1 MYKLATDQAEQE
13 RSQNKDNPAKITE
26 DLVMYYT
33 DCRKLSDV

>member
-1 MYKLATDQAEQE
+1 MYKLATDSEAKEH
-13 RSQNKDNPAKITE
+13 NKDAPGRISE